1 MSIEYD
7 CFEVAPLVALLTATP
22 FLHDIKADSTSIFE
36 SR

>member
-7 CFEVAPLVALLTATP
+7 CFEVAPLVALLSATA
-22 FLHDIKADSTSIFE
+22 FIGNIKADSTSIFE